1 MESIHEFF
9 DFIGKV
15 ITSICGILLRPAI
28 TLNIHYCH
36 SFLSCI
42 SSQPPLL
49 FAFLYGKISAATVF
63 SSNQKISDTGQ
74 PYNAM

>member
-15 ITSICGILLRPAI
+15 ITSICGILLRPVI

-36 SFLSCI
+36 SLLFSTTF
-42 SSQPPLL
+42 QPPLSS
-49 FAFLYGKISAATVF
+49 AFLSAKISSVTKC
-63 SSNQKISDTGQ
+63 N
-74 PYNAM
+74 

>member
-15 ITSICGILLRPAI
+15 ITSICGILLRPVI

-36 SFLSCI
+36 SLLLSI
-42 SSQPPLL
+42 SFQLYLSSALPAVIV
-49 FAFLYGKISAATVF
+49 FAS
-63 SSNQKISDTGQ
+63 
-74 PYNAM
+74 

>member
-28 TLNIHYCH
+28 ILNIHYCH
-36 SFLSCI
+36 SFLSFI
-42 SSQPPLL
+42 SSQSPIL
-49 FAFLYGKISAATVF
+49 FAFLYGKISTAIVF
-63 SSNQKISDTGQ
+63 SSN
-74 PYNAM
+74 

>member
-49 FAFLYGKISAATVF
+49 FAFLYGKISAAIVF
-63 SSNQKISDTGQ
+63 SSN
-74 PYNAM
+74 